1 MDKSNYDDGE
11 VTGRVDRLVS
21 GLVIDQYRGLVAA
34 SFLEIE
40 IEISCS
46 LPRSRSHHCLSLS
59 LCGSHQDLL
68 LLLLRVPHLP
78 IVPK

>member
-1 MDKSNYDDGE
+1 MDKSNDDDDDGE
-11 VTGRVDRLVS
+11 MTSRVDRLES

-34 SFLEIE
+34 SFLDRDRDQLFAA
-40 IEISCS
+40 S
-46 LPRSRSHHCLSLS
+46 LSLTPLPLS